1 MHNNAEHATTA
12 TLMMDFKPDVLIVK
26 NHVRQRLDPV
36 LNALEHVV
44 EVSMSRLTSL
54 SVAKHPEEPNLP
66 VSPRRSTERRTRATA
81 PTSRSSWRTWRPFKR
96 L

>member
-44 EVSMSRLTSL
+44 EVSRAHPLSRLMSL
-54 SVAKHPEEPNLP
+54 SVAKHLEEPNLP

-81 PTSRSSWRTWRPFKR
+81 PMSQSS
-96 L
+96 